1 MATLLSFAQL
11 SDTAP
16 EAGGVLIGRHILG
29 GSDVVVDRVTIPMA
43 GDRRARTRF
52 AEAAGGIRRF
62 LTLNGRAPV
71 GRASISASGTP
82 TLSPGQLHRESTWK
96 IGGNGYCET
105 TSKRRS

>member
-1 MATLLSFAQL
+1 MKASLTVSTRRLSRDQGAQAVGVDGASVSYLRRPRGGLVKLADDAMATLLSFAQL

-52 AEAAGGIRRF
+52 AEAAGGIR
-62 LTLNGRAPV
+62 
-71 GRASISASGTP
+71 
-82 TLSPGQLHRESTWK
+82 
-96 IGGNGYCET
+96 
-105 TSKRRS
+105 